1 MFSARLA
8 ATPFWTRL
16 AASLGAAL
24 AAAALAAPAAAGDLQ
39 HVKDTHTLRILTDL
53 SDPNDVSLLIYRTDS
68 GYDGIEYQVLRSFA
82 RALGAQTQVGIV
94 PAFDTIFPALARGEG
109 DIAAASITDTPERR
123 KLVDLS
129 DSYFPARETVV
140 VRRGETARSF
150 AALAG
155 RRAITQRGTTWEKE
169 CLKTPKVRV
178 EYTENQ
184 SDLFSKVADGTA
196 DFSVTDSPMAMTYAS
211 KYPNLEIAWSL
222 PDKQNYAFA
231 LRLGSDLTALL
242 NENLKKLKET
252 GAYYA
257 LLGRFYGQKGLAII
271 KASE

>member
-1 MFSARLA
+1 MKSPFRVLLA
-8 ATPFWTRL
+8 AVF
-16 AASLGAAL
+16 G
-24 AAAALAAPAAAGDLQ
+24 AAALWAAGAPPSDLQ
-39 HVKDTHTLRILTDL
+39 RVKETRTLRILTDL
-53 SDPNDVSLLIYRTDS
+53 SDPNDVSRLIYRTES

-82 RALGAQTQVGIV
+82 RALGAQTEVVIV
-94 PAFDTIFPALARGEG
+94 PSFDTIFTALARGEG

-123 KLVDLS
+123 KIVDLS
-129 DSYFPARETVV
+129 DSYFPVRETVV
-140 VRRGETARSF
+140 VRRGDPARSF
-150 AALAG
+150 PALAG

-169 CLKTPKVRV
+169 CMKAPKVRLL
-178 EYTENQ
+178 YTENQ
-184 SDLFSKVADGTA
+184 SELFSKVADGTA
-196 DFSVTDSPMAMTYAS
+196 DFSVTDSPMAMTYTA

-231 LRLGSDLTALL
+231 LRPGSDLTPLL
-242 NENLKKLKET
+242 NENLKKLKST

>member
-1 MFSARLA
+1 VKSPLRTVSRAR
-8 ATPFWTRL
+8 
-16 AASLGAAL
+16 L
-24 AAAALAAPAAAGDLQ
+24 AAAALGAALIALRGAPAAASDLQ
-39 HVKDTHTLRILTDL
+39 HVKESHTLRVLTDL
-53 SDPNDVSLLIYRTDS
+53 SDPNDVSRLIYRTES

-82 RALGAQTQVGIV
+82 RALGAQTEVVVV
-94 PAFDTIFPALARGEG
+94 PSFDGIFPALARGDG
-109 DIAAASITDTPERR
+109 DIACASITDTPERR
-123 KLVDLS
+123 RIVDLS
-129 DSYFPARETVV
+129 DSYFPVRETVV
-140 VRRGETARSF
+140 VRRGDPARSF

-169 CLKTPKVRV
+169 CLKAPKAKIQ
-178 EYTENQ
+178 YTENQ

-222 PDKQNYAFA
+222 PEKQNYAFA
-231 LRLGSDLTALL
+231 LRLGSDLTPLL
-242 NENLKKLKET
+242 NANLKKLKET